1 MSIRV
6 LDCSCETADILTT
19 GDLAEKQLC
28 QFWTSQIK
36 PTSILLKCGFLTRMV
51 QEKEC
56 SLFNSTAEIEEVLP
70 NRKRNSMYVA
80 MVAIGEKELHPS
92 QLDPYDGKGIQG
104 IRLTFHK
111 MKWSRRLNG
120 PESSWKKGIMCLCSP
135 WVQYSYSDI
144 ELLQLVEKI
153 NALHPYAFYIV
164 DTLGSMH
171 RNEVS
176 HRFYI
181 IDENMAPEIQ
191 LDFTGTIICDWR
203 FPTRRFWEKFRQYGR

>member
-6 LDCSCETADILTT
+6 LDCTLRDGGYINDWRFGRKT
-19 GDLAEKQLC
+19 
-28 QFWTSQIK
+28 IM
-36 PTSILLKCGFLTRMV
+36 SILDKLDQAHIDIVECGFLTRMV

-111 MKWSRRLNG
+111 
-120 PESSWKKGIMCLCSP
+120 
-135 WVQYSYSDI
+135 
-144 ELLQLVEKI
+144 
-153 NALHPYAFYIV
+153 
-164 DTLGSMH
+164 
-171 RNEVS
+171 NEVEQAFEWA
-176 HRFYI
+176 RI
-181 IDENMAPEIQ
+181 IM
-191 LDFTGTIICDWR
+191 
-203 FPTRRFWEKFRQYGR
+203 EKGYHVFM